1 MNNYVPV
8 SFVGQL
14 RGIPRQIYPST
25 EIEKQEELINKI
37 KNDLTEVKQ
46 ILTSII
52 DKNASKDHK

>member
-1 MNNYVPV
+1 MNIPS

-14 RGIPRQIYPST
+14 KGIPTKMYPST